1 MVSTYENESMLYTK
15 LLKWMKK
22 NTWSFLLMHTMHW
35 TKSIMK
41 KNRSYLPQHDKGH
54 LQILRA
60 SIMLNGGK
68 VKAFFLKS
76 GKIK

>member
-1 MVSTYENESMLYTK
+1 
-15 LLKWMKK
+15 
-22 NTWSFLLMHTMHW
+22 
-35 TKSIMK
+35 MK

-68 VKAFFLKS
+68 VKAFFLKY
-76 GKIK
+76 GKIKYCLFCHSIQHSTENSRYSN